1 MLRRMDFE
9 QLLSLQDVLDVK
21 LCFEGMSLV
30 EYELEWLE
38 LLLASGYTPR
48 DYELLVD
55 RRWDHL
61 TKNFTVE
68 QANPHRF
75 S

>member
-1 MLRRMDFE
+1 MDFE
-9 QLLSLQDVLDVK
+9 ELLALQDVLDVK

-30 EYELEWLE
+30 EYELEWSD

-48 DYELLVD
+48 EYEQCVD

-61 TKNFTVE
+61 KKDLIPKQTK
-68 QANPHRF
+68 PHHF